1 MYTHTEENYLK
12 SIYKLSQK
20 QKAGISTN
28 AIADRMSTKASS
40 VTDMIKKM
48 ADKKLVHYKKYQG
61 VTLTAKGKKEALKV
75 IRKHRLWEVFLLEHL
90 NFHWDEIHDI
100 AEQLEHINSDQLI
113 EKLDRFLNYPKND
126 PHGDPIP
133 DEQGQLPEDHSY
145 LLSNLKTTDKALVV
159 GVTDKSPAFLK
170 YLDQVSIQLQTNL
183 EVMAYYDFDQSMDV
197 KVNESAI
204 VHLSNKVTQNISI
217 TGYDRK

>member
-48 ADKKLVHYKKYQG
+48 ADKKLVHYKKYKG

>member
-1 MYTHTEENYLK
+1 MYTYTEENYLK
-12 SIYKLSQK
+12 SIYKLSRK
-20 QKAGISTN
+20 QKVGISTN
-28 AIADRMSTKASS
+28 AIADRMCTRASS

>member
-1 MYTHTEENYLK
+1 MYTYTEENYLK

-28 AIADRMSTKASS
+28 AIAERMCTKASS

-48 ADKKLVHYKKYQG
+48 AGKKLVNYKRYQG

-75 IRKHRLWEVFLLEHL
+75 IRKHRLWEVFLLKHL

-100 AEQLEHINSDQLI
+100 AEQLEHINSDQLV
-113 EKLDRFLNYPKND
+113 EKLDRFLNYPKTD

-133 DEQGQLPEDHSY
+133 NEQGQLPEDHSY
-145 LLSNLKTTDKALVV
+145 LLSNLKITDKALVV
-159 GVTDKSPAFLK
+159 GVNDKSPAFLK
-170 YLDQVSIQLQTNL
+170 YLDQVSIHLQTNL
-183 EVMAYYDFDQSMDV
+183 EVMAYYDFDQSMDI
-197 KVNESAI
+197 KVNESEI
-204 VHLSNKVTQNISI
+204 VHLSSKVTQNILI
-217 TGYDRK
+217 TTL

>member
-1 MYTHTEENYLK
+1 MYTYTEENYLK

-28 AIADRMSTKASS
+28 AIAERMNTKASS

-48 ADKKLVHYKKYQG
+48 ADKKLVNYKKYQG

-145 LLSNLKTTDKALVV
+145 LLSNLKITDKALVV
-159 GVTDKSPAFLK
+159 GVNDKSPAFLK

-183 EVMAYYDFDQSMDV
+183 EVVAYYDFDQSMDV
-197 KVNESAI
+197 KVNESSI
-204 VHLSNKVTQNISI
+204 VHLSNKITQNILI
-217 TGYDRK
+217 TEL

>member
-1 MYTHTEENYLK
+1 MYTYTEENYLK

-28 AIADRMSTKASS
+28 AIAERMSTKASS

-48 ADKKLVHYKKYQG
+48 ADKKLVNYKKYQG

-90 NFHWDEIHDI
+90 KFPWDEIHDI

-113 EKLDRFLNYPKND
+113 EKLDWFLNYPKID

-133 DEQGQLPEDHSY
+133 DEQGQLPEDHSH
-145 LLSNLKTTDKALVV
+145 LLSNLKIANKALVV
-159 GVTDKSPAFLK
+159 GVNDKSSAFLK

-183 EVMAYYDFDQSMDV
+183 EVVAYYDFDQSMDI
-197 KVNESAI
+197 KVNESSI
-204 VHLSNKVTQNISI
+204 VHLSNKVTQNILI
-217 TGYDRK
+217 TEL

>member
-1 MYTHTEENYLK
+1 MYTYTEENYLK

-28 AIADRMSTKASS
+28 AIADKMCTKASS

-48 ADKKLVHYKKYQG
+48 ADKKLVNYKKYQG

-113 EKLDRFLNYPKND
+113 EKLDRFLNYPKTD

-145 LLSNLKTTDKALVV
+145 LLSNMKIRYKALVV
-159 GVTDKSPAFLK
+159 GVNDKSPAFLK

-183 EVMAYYDFDQSMDV
+183 EVMAYYDFDQSMDI
-197 KVNESAI
+197 KVNESEI
-204 VHLSNKVTQNISI
+204 VHLSSKVTQNILI
-217 TGYDRK
+217 TTL

>member
-1 MYTHTEENYLK
+1 MYTYTEENYLK

-28 AIADRMSTKASS
+28 AIADRMCTKASS

-48 ADKKLVHYKKYQG
+48 ADKKLVNYKKYQG
-61 VTLTAKGKKEALKV
+61 VTLTAKGKKESLKV

-145 LLSNLKTTDKALVV
+145 LLSNLKITDKALVV
-159 GVTDKSPAFLK
+159 GVNDKSPAFLK

-183 EVMAYYDFDQSMDV
+183 EVVAYYDFDQSMDV
-197 KVNESAI
+197 KVNESSI
-204 VHLSNKVTQNISI
+204 VHLSNKITQNILI
-217 TGYDRK
+217 TEL

>member
-1 MYTHTEENYLK
+1 MYTYTEENYLK

-28 AIADRMSTKASS
+28 AIADKMSTKASS

-48 ADKKLVHYKKYQG
+48 ADKKLVNYKRYQG

-90 NFHWDEIHDI
+90 KFHWDEIHDI
-100 AEQLEHINSDQLI
+100 AEQLEHVNSDKLI
-113 EKLDRFLNYPKND
+113 EKLDQFLNYPRTD

-133 DEQGQLPEDHSY
+133 DNHGQLPEDHSN
-145 LLSNLKTTDKALVV
+145 LLCNLKITNKATVV
-159 GVTDKSPAFLK
+159 GVNDKSPAFLK
-170 YLDQVSIQLQTNL
+170 YLDQLNIQLQTHL
-183 EVMAYYDFDQSMDV
+183 EVIAYYDFDQSMDI
-197 KVNESAI
+197 KVVGLNI
-204 VHLSNKVTQNISI
+204 VHLSYKVTQNILI
-217 TGYDRK
+217 TELW